1 MTTGIIRYPQQTD
14 PTHPVPSD
22 WPQYSSS
29 ELYSATPEN
38 STEGARQVRDL
49 HIKLENVLKGGDAAG
64 GGGGVDRGIQALIP
78 EMLHVDVAMQ
88 ERYGKL
94 DLADLL
100 KKNKHVKVM
109 KWKNP
114 KPYHIFEIWMGGFS
128 HSHVDLV
135 CIIPGASQIWIDRGC
150 TACSSRPIPIFRG
163 NFSKIRYPY
172 LGIFLKKGTH
182 FL

>member
-1 MTTGIIRYPQQTD
+1 MTDIIRYPQQTD
-14 PTHPVPSD
+14 PTLPVPSD

-49 HIKLENVLKGGDAAG
+49 HIKLENVLKGGDATG
-64 GGGGVDRGIQALIP
+64 GGGGVDRGIAALIP

-100 KKNKHVKVM
+100 KKNKQIKV
-109 KWKNP
+109 
-114 KPYHIFEIWMGGFS
+114 
-128 HSHVDLV
+128 
-135 CIIPGASQIWIDRGC
+135 
-150 TACSSRPIPIFRG
+150 
-163 NFSKIRYPY
+163 
-172 LGIFLKKGTH
+172 
-182 FL
+182 